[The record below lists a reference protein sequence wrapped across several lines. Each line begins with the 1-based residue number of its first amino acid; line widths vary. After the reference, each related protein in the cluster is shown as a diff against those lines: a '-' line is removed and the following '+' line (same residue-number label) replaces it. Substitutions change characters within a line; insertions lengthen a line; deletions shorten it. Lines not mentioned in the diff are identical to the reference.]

1 MNNVPEDRRRW
12 RRAVVDV
19 QGALREMNS
28 QLSLLNHHVGV
39 RLALKDVD
47 LECLDL
53 VARNGPISPSALA
66 RLAGL
71 HPATMTGVLDRLE
84 RDGWVARERD
94 QRDRRAVTIVLRRER
109 GGELYRLFGGMRA
122 ALDDICADLDQEQ
135 LTMIA
140 GFLARVAEAGGR
152 EAEALGQ

>member
-28 QLSLLNHHVGV
+28 QLSLLNHRVGV

-53 VARNGPISPSALA
+53 IARNGPISPSALA